1 MPEETTLSSRITQ
14 NNAGQRLIDY
24 LCGRF
29 KYHGRDRWIEIITEG
44 LVTVNGAS
52 SDPGYALKK
61 NDTVSYRVVLREPP
75 VDSAISIIHEEES
88 FLVAAKPGNLPS
100 HADGN
105 FIKNTFIYILRQR
118 MAGAGYSGPVK
129 LAHRLDRET
138 SGIMVVGK
146 SDRAHRNLVKQFEEG
161 TVDKEYLAV
170 ARGAVAEDAFD
181 VGGAIGPDEGSS
193 VSIRK
198 KVVPQGTPGSRP
210 AFTRFEVIERFAA
223 ATLLRCL
230 PATGRTN
237 QIRVHLDH
245 AGYPLAGDK
254 LYGRSDGQFLE
265 FVRRARAGLFE
276 PLPWMEAPRHL
287 LHASRLCFSH
297 PLTGERL
304 SFTSPMPEDMTLY
317 IEKSRRE

>member
-1 MPEETTLSSRITQ
+1 MTEETTLSSRITQ
-14 NNAGQRLIDY
+14 NSAGQRLIDY

-44 LVTVNGAS
+44 HVTVNGAS

-61 NDTVSYRVVLREPP
+61 NDTLSYTVVLREPP
-75 VDSAISIIHEEES
+75 VDSAIAIIHEEES
-88 FLVAAKPGNLPS
+88 FLVAVKPGNLPS

-118 MAGAGYSGPVK
+118 MAGGGYSGPVK

-161 TVDKEYLAV
+161 TVEKEYLAV
-170 ARGAVAEDAFD
+170 ARGAVAEDTFY

-193 VSIRK
+193 ISIRK
-198 KVVPQGTPGSRP
+198 KVVPEGTPGSRP

-245 AGYPLAGDK
+245 AGYPLIGDK
-254 LYGRSDGQFLE
+254 LYGRNDEQFLE
-265 FVRRARAGLFE
+265 FVRRARAGLFD

-287 LHASRLCFSH
+287 LHASRLTFSH
-297 PLTGERL
+297 PATGEPL
-304 SFTSPMPEDMTLY
+304 SFSSPMPDDMTLY
-317 IEKSRRE
+317 IEKIRRE